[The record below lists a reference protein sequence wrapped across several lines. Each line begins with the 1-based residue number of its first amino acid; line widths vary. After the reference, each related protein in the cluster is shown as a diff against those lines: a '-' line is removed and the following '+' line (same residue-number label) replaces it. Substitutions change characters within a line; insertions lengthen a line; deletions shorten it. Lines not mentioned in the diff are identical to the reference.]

1 MNILLSKELA
11 LGPGDEAPADGIK
24 PGIFVGGPL
33 ARWHR
38 REYVTLSGTK
48 WLGAIAAIPW
58 MIVYGSGWVEWSAF
72 LFFYVLNVMGIS
84 IGYHR
89 LFSHRTF
96 KTSRPME
103 YIFGT
108 LAQIGAMG
116 SALKWAADH
125 RRHHAN
131 TDRAGDTHSP
141 FYDSYG
147 KPMTGW
153 RAMYMCH
160 FGWLLDDT
168 YTDVGSY
175 GKKDL
180 VGDPV
185 ALYCHRTR
193 WFWYFVSIII
203 LPALWALAFGGGW
216 QLVIGTILIGGSLRN
231 LAVLHAILSLNSIG
245 HVYGYQNF
253 KGPQNAQ
260 NNWFVALITLGEGW
274 HNNHHHH
281 ANAAYMGIRWYEFDP
296 TGAVI
301 LLLEKLGLVWD
312 VQRCPPY
319 RAQDDGQLVLTEAK

>member
-1 MNILLSKELA
+1 MNILLADISETA
-11 LGPGDEAPADGIK
+11 AQDDQPSAGVIPGLM
-24 PGIFVGGPL
+24 VGGPL
-33 ARWHR
+33 ARWHW
-38 REYVTLSGTK
+38 REYATLSGTK
-48 WLGAIAAIPW
+48 WLGSFAAIYW
-58 MIVYGSGWVEWSAF
+58 LIAYGSSWIEWTAF
-72 LFFYVLNVMGIS
+72 FFFYALNVMGIS

-89 LFSHRTF
+89 MFSHRTF

-131 TDRAGDTHSP
+131 TDRVGDTHSP
-141 FYDSYG
+141 FFDSYG
-147 KPMTGW
+147 NKIRGW
-153 RAMYMCH
+153 RAMYMSQ

-168 YTDVGSY
+168 YTDITSF
-175 GKKDL
+175 GKGLID
-180 VGDPV
+180 DPV

-193 WFWYFVSIII
+193 WFWYFASIVI
-203 LPALWALAFGGGW
+203 LPAIWGFAFGGTW
-216 QLVIGTILIGGSLRN
+216 QVAVGCILIGGSLRN
-231 LAVLHAILSLNSIG
+231 LAVLHAILSLNSLG
-245 HVYGYQNF
+245 HTHGYQNF

-281 ANAAYMGIRWYEFDP
+281 ANAAYLGIRWYEFDP
-296 TGAVI
+296 SGAV
-301 LLLEKLGLVWD
+301 LLGLEKLGLIWD

-319 RAQDDGQLVLTEAK
+319 VVGADGQLTLKR